1 MIAAGIIAG
10 VLPLIHAHSF
20 IATMG
25 VGSVMALI
33 MFALD
38 GAVVW
43 SVGAVMAAGSIVGGM
58 LGARVAGSASAKKWV
73 FRLLAAVILGELA
86 NLGVRYFFHTA

>member
-1 MIAAGIIAG
+1 VQAN
-10 VLPLIHAHSF
+10 
-20 IATMG
+20 ATKSLAP
-25 VGSVMALI
+25 VPSSVMALI

-86 NLGVRYFFHTA
+86 NLGVHYFLHTA